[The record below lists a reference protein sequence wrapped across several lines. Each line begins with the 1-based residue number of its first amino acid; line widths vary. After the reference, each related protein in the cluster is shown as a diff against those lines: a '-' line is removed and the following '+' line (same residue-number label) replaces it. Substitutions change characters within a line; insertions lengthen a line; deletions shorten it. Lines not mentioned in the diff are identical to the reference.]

1 MPAGNRPPLLHTL
14 PPKPPHAKDLR
25 KGRWSEVGHAYHVTA
40 TTKGRQ
46 TLFRDLFNARCVI
59 RSLMQSDVAG
69 WSSTWAFV
77 LMPDHLHWL
86 RELRRGTLAQVV
98 GSVKSVSAHQIG
110 GRVWQPG
117 YHDHALRTDEDL
129 RAVAR
134 YIVANPLRAGLVARI
149 GDYPHW
155 DAAWI

>member
-1 MPAGNRPPLLHTL
+1 MRQSAQ
-14 PPKPPHAKDLR
+14 PPHSKDLR
-25 KGRWSEVGHAYHVTA
+25 KGRWSEIGRAYHVTA
-40 TTKGRQ
+40 ATKDRAQ
-46 TLFRDLFNARCVI
+46 VFRELLHARRVI
-59 RSLMQSDVAG
+59 RSLQQSDADG
-69 WSSTWAFV
+69 WTRTWAFV

-86 RELRRGTLAQVV
+86 MELRRGNLARVV

-110 GRVWQPG
+110 GPVWQPG
-117 YHDHALRTDEDL
+117 YHDHALRSDEDL

-134 YIVANPLRAGLVARI
+134 YIIANPLRAGLVARI